1 MLYAVLCYHDEA
13 EVESWSA
20 EQDQAVVAKRGAV
33 AKDRL
38 RPEQMGPVLR
48 LVPTTGAT
56 TIRSSAS
63 GELVLDGPFAET
75 KEQLLGLYVV
85 ECDALEEAIE
95 LAREMKRGEG
105 GAFEVR
111 PLRVFRQG
119 MLPTD
124 KEIG

>member
-20 EQDQAVVAKRGAV
+20 EQDAAVVAKRGAV
-33 AKDRL
+33 AKERL

-48 LVPTTGAT
+48 LVPTSAAT
-56 TIRSSAS
+56 TIRSSGK

-85 ECDALEEAIE
+85 ECDTLDEAIE

-119 MLPTD
+119 ALPA
-124 KEIG
+124 EVEVG